1 MIVGNAVRIS
11 GVKVGSV
18 QEVALDPADNS
29 VRIQMRLNSEFKV
42 PQGSTTEISGIDALG
57 ALQMVINPG
66 PSDNP
71 PIPAGSTIPSR
82 EEGNILS
89 DLSNRAPALINRVD
103 SVLIGL
109 DATLGHAEGIVSP
122 GSDLRLMLV
131 SLKNTA
137 ESLEMLLRQQRERM
151 ASVLANV
158 DTLTGELGGLTGE
171 ARDSLSVVTENLNR
185 VLNRV
190 DRNLTQ
196 LESTTLTLDS
206 IVGKVDRGEGTVGLL
221 VNDASLYH
229 RMDSTVN
236 SMNQLLIDLKENP
249 VRYLRAM
256 RLVDLF

>member
-1 MIVGNAVRIS
+1 
-11 GVKVGSV
+11 
-18 QEVALDPADNS
+18 
-29 VRIQMRLNSEFKV
+29 
-42 PQGSTTEISGIDALG
+42 
-57 ALQMVINPG
+57 
-66 PSDNP
+66 
-71 PIPAGSTIPSR
+71 
-82 EEGNILS
+82 
-89 DLSNRAPALINRVD
+89 
-103 SVLIGL
+103 
-109 DATLGHAEGIVSP
+109 
-122 GSDLRLMLV
+122 
-131 SLKNTA
+131 
-137 ESLEMLLRQQRERM
+137 
-151 ASVLANV
+151 
-158 DTLTGELGGLTGE
+158 
-171 ARDSLSVVTENLNR
+171 